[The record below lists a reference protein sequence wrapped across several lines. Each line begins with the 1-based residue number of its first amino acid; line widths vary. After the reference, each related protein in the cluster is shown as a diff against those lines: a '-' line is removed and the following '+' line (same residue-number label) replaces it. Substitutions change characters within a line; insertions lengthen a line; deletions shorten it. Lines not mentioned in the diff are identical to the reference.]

1 MNIGAQYYVE
11 YENKILIWKL
21 LEKLHLV
28 VYFQLFKNKCKNS
41 GNKHAQLKIQSWL
54 ISINEMI
61 SIISQ

>member
-1 MNIGAQYYVE
+1 MWNVKTKYYF
-11 YENKILIWKL
+11 ENL

-28 VYFQLFKNKCKNS
+28 VYFQLFNKYKCKNS